1 MEGLTATKNT
11 SLFQG
16 TIKDVCEH
24 FHFWSIAEHKKNS
37 ITGATLIK
45 DSKEDDDIPDS
56 TDSSKKLIDL
66 KTNPPTSPKYPN
78 CDLNIW
84 LRTCEVEILNPLEGI
99 ATGAIP
105 TWVNGNLNYCYFYS
119 EAIVLTN

>member
-1 MEGLTATKNT
+1 
-11 SLFQG
+11 
-16 TIKDVCEH
+16 
-24 FHFWSIAEHKKNS
+24 
-37 ITGATLIK
+37 
-45 DSKEDDDIPDS
+45 
-56 TDSSKKLIDL
+56 L